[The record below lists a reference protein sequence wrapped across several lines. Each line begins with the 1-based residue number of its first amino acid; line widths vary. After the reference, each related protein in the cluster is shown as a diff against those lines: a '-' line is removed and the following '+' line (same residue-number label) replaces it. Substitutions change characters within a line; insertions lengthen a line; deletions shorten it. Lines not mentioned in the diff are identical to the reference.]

1 MNGSIGAPSPQPEGH
16 VVSELFSSAVS
27 RRAFLSG
34 ALAVG
39 AGATLAA
46 CSSGGSTPSGSSSA
60 AAGATGTINALF
72 MKQAGD
78 SEDHVRAMTTAFQTA
93 NPGATV
99 NLEFVP
105 YEALHDK
112 IVAASAAGTYDLV
125 LIDVIWPA
133 EFATKGLVTDITDR
147 IPANWSNDVLAGALD
162 SGLYQGKY
170 YAVPWLL
177 DTKYFFANKDMLS
190 KAGVD
195 PASLGTWDG
204 VVAAAQSIK
213 TKAGVK
219 YPLIWSWPQTESV
232 ICDWAVL
239 TASMGGKLFDDQGQ
253 PAFTSGGAV
262 QALEFMRKT
271 LVDGLSNPSST
282 QSAEDDVRKV
292 ISAGD
297 AAMGLNWTYMYAA
310 ANDPKQSK
318 VAGQITISPV
328 PSGGTGQISVNGS
341 MAMAITAGAQ
351 NPDAAWTFAQYLSS
365 QKLQEQYVSDSLPI
379 WKASYDN
386 PDVVKSAPD
395 VVAAAKVQLG
405 QMVNRPQ
412 VANYNAVS
420 AKLQEAVQKALIGDL
435 PVQQALDNANTE
447 VQKLLSA

>member
-1 MNGSIGAPSPQPEGH
+1 
-16 VVSELFSSAVS
+16 
-27 RRAFLSG
+27 
-34 ALAVG
+34 
-39 AGATLAA
+39 
-46 CSSGGSTPSGSSSA
+46 
-60 AAGATGTINALF
+60 
-72 MKQAGD
+72 
-78 SEDHVRAMTTAFQTA
+78 MTTAFQAA

-147 IPANWSNDVLAGALD
+147 IPANWSTDVLAGALD

-213 TKAGVK
+213 TKVGIK

-271 LVDGLSNPSST
+271 IVDGITNPSST

-328 PSGGTGQISVNGS
+328 PSGGSGQISVNGS
-341 MAMAITAGAQ
+341 MAMAITASAQ

-365 QKLQEQYVSDSLPI
+365 EKLQEQYVTDSLPI

>member
-1 MNGSIGAPSPQPEGH
+1 
-16 VVSELFSSAVS
+16 VSDLFSSALS
-27 RRAFLSG
+27 RRTFLSG

-46 CSSGGSTPSGSSSA
+46 CSSSGSGGSTSSSPSAATSSA
-60 AAGATGTINALF
+60 AGAATGTINALF
-72 MKQAGD
+72 MKQAGY
-78 SEDHVRAMTTAFQTA
+78 SEDHVRAMTTAFKAA
-93 NPGATV
+93 NPGVTV

-147 IPANWSNDVLAGALD
+147 IPSTWSNDVLAGALD

-177 DTKYFFANKDMLS
+177 DTKYFYANKDMLT

-204 VVAAAQSIK
+204 VTAAAQSIK
-213 TKAGVK
+213 TKLGMK
-219 YPLIWSWPQTESV
+219 YPLIWSWPQSESV

-239 TASMGGKLFDDQGQ
+239 TASMGGKLFDDKGQ
-253 PAFTSGGAV
+253 PAFTAGGAV

-271 LVDGLSNPSST
+271 IVDGITNPSST

-318 VAGQITISPV
+318 VANQITISPV
-328 PSGGTGQISVNGS
+328 PSGGSGQISVNGS
-341 MAMAITAGAQ
+341 MAMAITSGAQ
-351 NPDAAWTFAQYLSS
+351 NPDAAWAFAQYLSS
-365 QKLQEQYVSDSLPI
+365 EKLQEQYVTDSLPI

-386 PDVVKSAPD
+386 PEVVKSAPD

-447 VQKLLSA
+447 VQKLLTA